1 MQDLTLIIPA
11 KKEPDS
17 LPYILMEL
25 EKLNLNYIIIMEKND
40 FITINSIEKF
50 NPKIIFQN
58 NKGYGDALI
67 QGLQNV
73 KTKYFLIMY
82 ADGSTNPNEASKFY
96 NEITEKNFDLLFGTR
111 YSKNG
116 SSEDDNFITY
126 VGNKIFTLVGKI
138 FFSISITDILYTF
151 VMGNTEKVLNLQLK
165 QKDFRFCVELPIK
178 AKRNNLRISDIGS
191 NEKKRIAGTKKV
203 NDFKDGFLILIEMI
217 YLFFNTKR

>member
-11 KKEPDS
+11 KNEPDS
-17 LPYILMEL
+17 LPHILMEL

-82 ADGSTNPNEASKFY
+82 ADGSTNPNEASKF
-96 NEITEKNFDLLFGTR
+96 NND
-111 YSKNG
+111 
-116 SSEDDNFITY
+116 
-126 VGNKIFTLVGKI
+126 GK
-138 FFSISITDILYTF
+138 
-151 VMGNTEKVLNLQLK
+151 
-165 QKDFRFCVELPIK
+165 
-178 AKRNNLRISDIGS
+178 
-191 NEKKRIAGTKKV
+191 KK
-203 NDFKDGFLILIEMI
+203 
-217 YLFFNTKR
+217 Y